1 MRRMSDDEG
10 RAATLSVADIDALI
24 LEGRF
29 GKTDLSLRRLDA
41 LVPSLEQGS
50 DVEAFLLALY
60 GRALLL
66 RRLGDRTDDVIEACD
81 VLERTAQSQQ
91 DSTWA
96 AVACATRAEV
106 RIDLGE
112 LGTAMSDVAR
122 ADRELDRVDLG
133 TSAGFRLFGVLATV
147 YARLRLPDQMD
158 DARERMDAELDAQ
171 HPAHRAMHWS
181 AWSTELVVR
190 AMEPVAAGSTEPDP
204 RRSAGPSSWPAGW
217 PPCRRPRCRR
227 SCGGSPPPSGPWPP
241 PWPGAAP
248 SRCGCSGR
256 TPSPAPS
263 TCPRSNA
270 RSSRWPRC
278 GRTPWSA
285 RWRSPGSL
293 DEAARSSQQLENQL
307 MLELCRARERLYLE
321 THAGGDLVPILNRLS
336 ELLVRLGWRGMQLV
350 SDAARQTLQHH
361 TLHAESRTDPL
372 TGVGNRR
379 ALDEELRQLLR
390 FSPLPMSLVLVDI
403 DDFKDVNDKF
413 THVVGDEVLRRVAA
427 TLTQQ
432 LRTGDRLLRFGGDEF
447 VVLLPRIGDQEA
459 NHVAARMAAAVADR
473 SWGELA
479 DGLQVTVTTG
489 CAALWSLTGRRPDG
503 DAERLFR
510 RADEALLESK
520 RRRKRDTGSL
530 SAFGAALA
538 TGPIPLPPASGS
550 IPQPVPQSVPQSVP
564 QPSAV
569 GPAAGRRAA
578 RAVAAAGDRHRR
590 RGPAAARD
598 RRDLAERTRAAGPV
612 PRTRSRPGAPRPRPA
627 ARPAAGVGLADRDRP
642 GAELGR
648 AAAGAVPAAPAGRP
662 AGAAPVP
669 GAAGAARAGA
679 AHDRRLHQPQRRP
692 PGPVR
697 HPATGR
703 HRDPGHRLDPDPARP
718 LRADRPAAG
727 HHGRPGDA
735 VGSASPARPGHLPGA
750 EPRRPPGL
758 PGRGRRLLA
767 PAVPPGRDR
776 PQPPQ
781 RPAAPAHLGVIGKVI
796 HRGLRTSAR
805 FVRRL
810 GEPTGMESRPR
821 CTSCAETSTHSG
833 AGSPTWTVTWPTT
846 GPNGSPRPTC

>member
-1 MRRMSDDEG
+1 MSDDEG

-41 LVPSLEQGS
+41 LVASLEQGS

-81 VLERTAQSQQ
+81 VLERTAQSHQ

-158 DARERMDAELDAQ
+158 DARTRMDAELDAQ

-190 AMEPVAAGSTEPDP
+190 AMEPVAAGSTEPEP
-204 RRSAGPSSWPAGW
+204 EAIRRAVDLAGRVAALPVAEVPEELRRISAAVRALAAALAGRGTESLRLLGQDAFPGTKHLPAVE
-217 PPCRRPRCRR
+217 RQIVTLAAMR
-227 SCGGSPPPSGPWPP
+227 SHTLV
-241 PWPGAAP
+241 GALAI
-248 SRCGCSGR
+248 
-256 TPSPAPS
+256 
-263 TCPRSNA
+263 A
-270 RSSRWPRC
+270 RQ
-278 GRTPWSA
+278 
-285 RWRSPGSL
+285 L

-336 ELLVRLGWRGMQLV
+336 QLLVRLGWRGMQLV

-403 DDFKDVNDKF
+403 DDFKNVNDKF

-530 SAFGAALA
+530 SAVGAALA

-550 IPQPVPQSVPQSVP
+550 IPQPVPQPVPQLVP
-564 QPSAV
+564 QPV
-569 GPAAGRRAA
+569 GERRERWPQLEIATAGAGLPQREI
-578 RAVAAAGDRHRR
+578 VATWPSEPEPPRFREPGR
-590 RGPAAARD
+590 
-598 RRDLAERTRAAGPV
+598 GPV
-612 PRTRSRPGAPRPRPA
+612 PHVHDPLRDPLPESAWQTETALEPRWGAPQPAQSPPPRPPAPPELRRSREPLEPRELEPRTIAGFTNPNGVRPVPFATPRPA
-627 ARPAAGVGLADRDRP
+627 GTATPATGWTPPQP
-642 GAELGR
+642 GHSALTGPLPVT
-648 AAAGAVPAAPAGRP
+648 ASGPATPPDPHPR
-662 AGAAPVP
+662 
-669 GAAGAARAGA
+669 
-679 AHDRRLHQPQRRP
+679 
-692 PGPVR
+692 PGPV
-697 HPATGR
+697 TT
-703 HRDPGHRLDPDPARP
+703 AREP
-718 LRADRPAAG
+718 NRADRRGYPDEDDDYSPLLSRPAVI
-727 HHGRPGDA
+727 DL
-735 VGSASPARPGHLPGA
+735 S
-750 EPRRPPGL
+750 RRS
-758 PGRGRRLLA
+758 GRRHLL
-767 PAVPPGRDR
+767 
-776 PQPPQ
+776 
-781 RPAAPAHLGVIGKVI
+781 
-796 HRGLRTSAR
+796 TS
-805 FVRRL
+805 
-810 GEPTGMESRPR
+810 E
-821 CTSCAETSTHSG
+821 
-833 AGSPTWTVTWPTT
+833 
-846 GPNGSPRPTC
+846 